1 MRPGTIEADHDPI
14 GAMPTMT
21 ALLAAFGV
29 LLIVLAIPLG
39 LMLAPL
45 FLGVLLVW
53 FGLRRLAD
61 TLQVPSGG
69 AAA

>member
-1 MRPGTIEADHDPI
+1 MPCTIEADHHPI
-14 GAMPTMT
+14 GAMRTMT
-21 ALLAAFGV
+21 AVLAAFGV

-45 FLGVLLVW
+45 FLGVLFVW

-61 TLQVPSGG
+61 TLHVPTGG
-69 AAA
+69 APA